1 MSIRFSP
8 IVLMLFGLGTIATV
22 ACSSEESRPPGIP
35 FNPAAQQRE
44 STDTSLHF
52 KAPADWNSE
61 SPASSMRL
69 AQYRLPRAQNDP
81 EDAELVVYH
90 FGGGGGSVQANVN
103 RWIGQFTNADG
114 SSAKESADVSERD
127 SNGFHLTVVD
137 VRGTYNQPRGPMMA
151 ETDAKASFRM
161 MAVVAE
167 AQGGPWF
174 FKLTGP
180 ENTVSQWEGSFN
192 SFLETLRVE

>member
-35 FNPAAQQRE
+35 FNRATQQQE

-52 KAPADWNSE
+52 EAPADWNSE

-114 SSAKESADVSERD
+114 SSAKEGADVSERD

-151 ETDAKASFRM
+151 ETDAKPSFRM